1 MAVNFTM
8 PFDWNVTN
16 VTSFSGMARY
26 ANYIIDG
33 SLGIFIVIIV
43 FFVTAISLKDY
54 ETEKAV
60 GVAGLLSSLVCI
72 MLFFMEMLPI
82 LAFVVML
89 VLCILAT
96 MGFYIYGRVYPQK
109 PA

>member
-1 MAVNFTM
+1 MANFTM

-26 ANYIIDG
+26 ANYVTNDM
-33 SLGIFIVIIV
+33 LGMFIVMIV
-43 FFVTAISLKDY
+43 FFVTVISLKDY

-60 GVAGLLSSLVCI
+60 GVASILSIVVCGFLMYMHMLKILVGI
-72 MLFFMEMLPI
+72 FMVIAAI
-82 LAFVVML
+82 LAM
-89 VLCILAT
+89 I
-96 MGFYIYGRVYPQK
+96 GFYVYGRVYPQK